1 MPKIK
6 KLLGSEKEIWVDL
19 NKENYQ
25 EFFKRATKEKFV
37 WFNGREIDEKEP
49 FPFCISIMQDGTLGR
64 VPCFQRFGQEK
75 KPKIIPFSII
85 N

>member
-19 NKENYQ
+19 KEENYQ
-25 EFFKRATKEKFV
+25 EFFKQAKKEGFA

-49 FPFCISIMQDGTLGR
+49 FPFL
-64 VPCFQRFGQEK
+64 F
-75 KPKIIPFSII
+75 
-85 N
+85 